1 MIEMKMRKLL
11 YLVLGASCLLSACTE
26 AEKPKSDL
34 RAPAYP
40 LVTID
45 PYTSAWS
52 TTDNLYDSPVKHW
65 TGKNHPLIG
74 VVRVDGKSYRF
85 MGKENLPLYPI
96 VDMASVEAW
105 EGNYTLKEP
114 KKGWEKVDFNPKGW
128 TKGKAAF
135 GTPEM
140 LFLGTEWTTKDIWV
154 RREFDLNQDLSDADV
169 FLKYSHDDTFELY
182 INGKQVVKTGY
193 EWHNNVVAELK
204 DEVKKTLKPGKNV
217 IAAYC
222 KNKTGGG
229 YVDFGLYVK
238 EPDKTFFDREAEQ
251 VSAMV
256 LPTQTLYAFEA
267 GPVQLD
273 VTFTAPLLC
282 DDLYLMARPVNY
294 ISYEVVSKDGQQ
306 HDVQVYI
313 EATPQWA
320 VNETGQP
327 VVCER
332 LEKNGQ
338 TFLKAGT
345 KEQPVLAKRGDDLR
359 IDWGYFYLVGNT
371 SDRSAMMIAD
381 YYTPKKAFA
390 ANGKV
395 ENTADRN
402 LSGNMNKE
410 MIALAYSEDLGKVG
424 TDKVA
429 GHVLIGYDDL
439 YSIQYF
445 GKNLM
450 PYWKKN
456 GQVTIEQEFAAAE
469 KDYRTILS
477 RCDRFDRELMDEA
490 AACGGKEYAEL
501 CALVYRQAI
510 AAHKLVAN
518 GNGELMFFSKEN
530 FSNGSIGTVDI
541 TYPSSPLF
549 LKYNVEL
556 AKGLMNFIFEYSES
570 GKWSKPFAAHDVGTY
585 PLANGQTYG
594 GDMPVE
600 ETGNMLILTTAI
612 AQKEMRIMQLNIGI
626 C

>member
-11 YLVLGASCLLSACTE
+11 YLVLGASCLLTACTE

-114 KKGWEKVDFNPKGW
+114 KKGWEKAGFNPKGW

-154 RREFDLNQDLSDADV
+154 RREFDLNRDLSDADV

-238 EPDKTFFDREAEQ
+238 EPDKTFFDREAERC
-251 VSAMV
+251 
-256 LPTQTLYAFEA
+256 
-267 GPVQLD
+267 
-273 VTFTAPLLC
+273 LLWY
-282 DDLYLMARPVNY
+282 YLL
-294 ISYEVVSKDGQQ
+294 
-306 HDVQVYI
+306 
-313 EATPQWA
+313 
-320 VNETGQP
+320 
-327 VVCER
+327 R
-332 LEKNGQ
+332 LCM
-338 TFLKAGT
+338 L
-345 KEQPVLAKRGDDLR
+345 
-359 IDWGYFYLVGNT
+359 
-371 SDRSAMMIAD
+371 
-381 YYTPKKAFA
+381 
-390 ANGKV
+390 
-395 ENTADRN
+395 
-402 LSGNMNKE
+402 
-410 MIALAYSEDLGKVG
+410 
-424 TDKVA
+424 
-429 GHVLIGYDDL
+429 
-439 YSIQYF
+439 
-445 GKNLM
+445 
-450 PYWKKN
+450 
-456 GQVTIEQEFAAAE
+456 
-469 KDYRTILS
+469 
-477 RCDRFDRELMDEA
+477 
-490 AACGGKEYAEL
+490 
-501 CALVYRQAI
+501 
-510 AAHKLVAN
+510 
-518 GNGELMFFSKEN
+518 
-530 FSNGSIGTVDI
+530 
-541 TYPSSPLF
+541 
-549 LKYNVEL
+549 
-556 AKGLMNFIFEYSES
+556 
-570 GKWSKPFAAHDVGTY
+570 SKPD
-585 PLANGQTYG
+585 LCSW
-594 GDMPVE
+594 M
-600 ETGNMLILTTAI
+600 
-612 AQKEMRIMQLNIGI
+612 
-626 C
+626 